1 MDEIGFSSTSEERMG
16 IHKAVQ
22 LVKTDDNG
30 VEIRVCYYTRRKK
43 MDGSEW
49 WAFSPRPLAFGPEE
63 AKVVADGI
71 MKLANRYLKIKS
83 VIEMDMKRK

>member
-1 MDEIGFSSTSEERMG
+1 
-16 IHKAVQ
+16 
-22 LVKTDDNG
+22 
-30 VEIRVCYYTRRKK
+30 